1 MKRSIHIKDTVLH
14 LDTPQ
19 VMGIL
24 NVTPDSF
31 SDGGKYDSLDSAMRH
46 AEKMMRDGADIL
58 DIGGYSS
65 RPGASEVSL
74 LQELARVI
82 PVVRKA
88 ARNLDVVISIDT
100 FRSEVAQAA
109 IEAGAHIVNDISA
122 GEDDSAM
129 LDTVAKLR
137 VPYIA
142 MHKQGPP
149 KTMQHNPTY
158 GDVVKNVFDY
168 LLAKK
173 AECTAAGIRD
183 IIIDPGFGFG
193 KTQEHNYTLL
203 RDFDKL
209 QEIGTPILA
218 GVSRKSM
225 IYKYLKIAPE
235 EAVNG
240 SSFLHAFALQG
251 GANILRV
258 HDVREAVECVK
269 LYGQLRSK
277 NRT

>member
-14 LDTPQ
+14 LDTPK

-31 SDGGKYDSLDSAMRH
+31 SDGGKYDSLDAAMVQ
-46 AEKMMRDGADIL
+46 AEKMAKNGADIL

-82 PVVRKA
+82 PVIRKA
-88 ARNLDVVISIDT
+88 ARNIDVIISIDT
-100 FRSEVAQAA
+100 FRSEVAKAA

-122 GEDDSAM
+122 GEDDAAM
-129 LDTVAKLR
+129 LATVAQLG

-142 MHKQGPP
+142 MHKQGLP
-149 KTMQHNPTY
+149 KTMQQNPTY
-158 GDVVKNVFDY
+158 ADVVQNVLDY

-173 AECTAAGIRD
+173 EECTAAGIQD
-183 IIIDPGFGFG
+183 VIIDPGFGFG
-193 KTQEHNYTLL
+193 KTLEHNYTLL
-203 RDFDKL
+203 REFSKL
-209 QEIGTPILA
+209 QEIGVPILA

-225 IYKYLKIAPE
+225 IYNYLKIAPD

-258 HDVREAVECVK
+258 HDVKEAAECVLLWK
-269 LYGQLRSK
+269 QIQQV
-277 NRT
+277 

>member
-1 MKRSIHIKDTVLH
+1 MKRSIHIKGTVLH
-14 LDTPQ
+14 LDTPK

-31 SDGGKYDSLDSAMRH
+31 SDGGKYDSLDAAMVQ
-46 AEKMMRDGADIL
+46 AEKMVKDGADIL

-82 PVVRKA
+82 PVIRKA
-88 ARNLDVVISIDT
+88 ARNIDVVISVDT
-100 FRSEVAQAA
+100 FRSEVAKAA

-122 GEDDSAM
+122 GEDDTAM
-129 LDTVAKLR
+129 LPTVAKLG

-142 MHKQGPP
+142 MHKQGSP
-149 KTMQHNPTY
+149 KTMQQNPTY
-158 GDVVKNVFDY
+158 EDVVQNVLDY

-173 AECTAAGIRD
+173 EECTAAGIQD
-183 IIIDPGFGFG
+183 VIIDPGFGFG
-193 KTQEHNYTLL
+193 KTLEHNYTLL
-203 RDFDKL
+203 REFSKL
-209 QEIGTPILA
+209 QEIGVPILA

-225 IYKYLKIAPE
+225 IYNYLKIAPD

-258 HDVREAVECVK
+258 HDVKEAVECVLLWK
-269 LYGQLRSK
+269 QIQQI
-277 NRT
+277 

>member
-1 MKRSIHIKDTVLH
+1 MKRSIHIKGTVLH
-14 LDTPQ
+14 LDTPK

-31 SDGGKYDSLDSAMRH
+31 SDGGKYDSLDAAMVQ
-46 AEKMMRDGADIL
+46 AEKMVNDGADIL

-82 PVVRKA
+82 PVIRKA
-88 ARNLDVVISIDT
+88 ARNIDVVISVDT
-100 FRSEVAQAA
+100 FRSEVAKAA

-122 GEDDSAM
+122 GEDDTAM
-129 LDTVAKLR
+129 LPTVAKLG

-142 MHKQGPP
+142 MHKQGSP
-149 KTMQHNPTY
+149 KTMQQNPTY
-158 GDVVKNVFDY
+158 EDVVQNVLDY

-173 AECTAAGIRD
+173 EECTAAGIQD
-183 IIIDPGFGFG
+183 VIIDPGFGFG
-193 KTQEHNYTLL
+193 KTLEHNYTLL
-203 RDFDKL
+203 REFSKL
-209 QEIGTPILA
+209 QEIGVPILA

-225 IYKYLKIAPE
+225 IYNYLKIAPD

-258 HDVREAVECVK
+258 HDVKEAVECVLLWK
-269 LYGQLRSK
+269 QIQQI
-277 NRT
+277 

>member
-269 LYGQLRSK
+269 LYGQLRGK

>member
-1 MKRSIHIKDTVLH
+1 MKRSIHIKGTVLH
-14 LDTPQ
+14 LDTPK

-31 SDGGKYDSLDSAMRH
+31 SDGGKYDSLDAAMVQ
-46 AEKMMRDGADIL
+46 AEKMVNDGADIL

-82 PVVRKA
+82 PVIRKA
-88 ARNLDVVISIDT
+88 ARNIDVVISVDT
-100 FRSEVAQAA
+100 FRSEVAKAA

-122 GEDDSAM
+122 GEDDTAM
-129 LDTVAKLR
+129 LPTVAKLG

-142 MHKQGPP
+142 MHKQGSP
-149 KTMQHNPTY
+149 KTMQQNPTY
-158 GDVVKNVFDY
+158 EDVVQNVLDY

-173 AECTAAGIRD
+173 EECTAAGIQD
-183 IIIDPGFGFG
+183 VIIDPGFGFG
-193 KTQEHNYTLL
+193 KTLEHNYTLL
-203 RDFDKL
+203 REFSKL
-209 QEIGTPILA
+209 QEIGVPILA

-225 IYKYLKIAPE
+225 IYNYLKITPD

-258 HDVREAVECVK
+258 HDVKEAAECVLLWK
-269 LYGQLRSK
+269 QIQQV
-277 NRT
+277 